1 VEGEGPRL
9 MAAPRA
15 VVLGGGLAGMA
26 TAYSLAR
33 AGWKDVT
40 LIERSDELGGLAGTF
55 EQRGHFYPLAYHHV
69 LHRDRTLLYFLDRIG
84 CLRKVRWRKIRLLFH
99 LDGRL
104 YDLAHPLDFA
114 RFPMSLADK
123 LRFVRLMLR
132 SFRKS
137 DWSDWQDRSAAEL
150 VDGWGGP
157 GVREAIFER
166 LSRLK
171 FSLPCDEV
179 SGAWLGA
186 RLHFREGSAPL
197 GYVPGDNWTRI
208 LCDGV
213 TDLLAEAGVTVRT
226 RCAAERLHA
235 EGERIREVELAGG
248 ERLAADLFASTVP
261 IPVYRRLVPGDD
273 TPELADIRYTAVV
286 SAICVTRQPLEPDF
300 YWMNLAGLDCS
311 ASGLFRLE
319 SLNPTIGG
327 PGESCLN
334 FVTHVADRESPLLR
348 IPEED
353 LLSRYA
359 DDYRRIFGDRLAPS
373 WTHVSRIP
381 LYSPVFVRGYR
392 NPPVRSARWRNVYF
406 AGNFRTFPS
415 IASTGTALGSG
426 LDAAEAMLRDRGS
439 SCGLLP
445 EVRAFRLASM
455 PRA

>member
-1 VEGEGPRL
+1 
-9 MAAPRA
+9 MTAPS
-15 VVLGGGLAGMA
+15 VLVLGGGLAGMA
-26 TAYSLAR
+26 AAYSLAR
-33 AGWKDVT
+33 AGWSDVT
-40 LIERSDELGGLAGTF
+40 LVERSTELGGLAGTF

-84 CLRKVRWRKIRLLFH
+84 CLPKVRWRKIRLLFH

-104 YDLAHPLDFA
+104 YDLAHPVDFA

-132 SFRKS
+132 SFRKT
-137 DWSDWQDRSAAEL
+137 DWSDWQDRSAADL
-150 VDGWGGP
+150 VDRWGGP

-171 FSLPCDEV
+171 FQLPCDQV

-213 TDLLAEAGVTVRT
+213 TDLLAEAGVNVRT
-226 RCAAERLHA
+226 DSPAARLHA
-235 EGERIREVELAGG
+235 EGGRIREVELAGG
-248 ERLAADLFASTVP
+248 ERLGAELFVSTVP
-261 IPVYRRLVPGDD
+261 IPVYQKLVPGDS
-273 TPELADIRYTAVV
+273 TPELEGIRYTAVI
-286 SAICVTRQPLEPDF
+286 SAICATRQAVEPDF

-334 FVTHVADRESPLLR
+334 FVTHVSDRASPLLR
-348 IPEED
+348 IPEEE
-353 LLSRYA
+353 LLALYA
-359 DDYRRIFGDRLAPS
+359 VDFKRIFGDRLEPFWS
-373 WTHVSRIP
+373 HVSRLP
-381 LYSPVFVRGYR
+381 LYSPVFERGYR
-392 NPPVRSARWRNVYF
+392 NPPVRSATWPNVYF

-426 LDAAEAMLRDRGS
+426 LDAAAAMLRDRGS
-439 SCGLLP
+439 SCELLP
-445 EVRAFRLASM
+445 EVRAFRLRSM